1 MLDSLIDKAQIFFG
15 FNPDLTGNLTSVWI
29 WYPIRRDL
37 ESYPLKKIVG
47 IYYLEITGLVK
58 KKRKLILFNSSISP
72 ITLMLPFQF
81 ATFLKL
87 SEMRK

>member
-47 IYYLEITGLVK
+47 IYYLEMELYYRTSEEKEEVNFVQ
-58 KKRKLILFNSSISP
+58 LFDFSDYIDVAIP
-72 ITLMLPFQF
+72 IRDVF
-81 ATFLKL
+81 
-87 SEMRK
+87 EIV